1 MTTNQIIY
9 LFGLYWIIMSFYVI
23 NWHRKKG
30 DLSFGTVLMA
40 LFFGP
45 ILSIIIYDSEKDE
58 RKRKR
63 EDKERESNDRHRRW
77 FQTMGLI
84 NRNAIPD
91 YGRTIPPPPPI
102 SRIERA
108 RTEREAAIR
117 SAWERIEPPNRRPNN
132 KLKDFKFLKG

>member
-1 MTTNQIIY
+1 
-9 LFGLYWIIMSFYVI
+9 MSFYVM

-45 ILSIIIYDSEKDE
+45 ILSIIIYDSEREE
-58 RKRKR
+58 RQIKR
-63 EDKERESNDRHRRW
+63 EERERETGDRHRRW
-77 FQTMGLI
+77 FRTMGEI

-102 SRIERA
+102 SRVNRA
-108 RTEREAAIR
+108 RSERDEAIR
-117 SAWERIEPPNRRPNN
+117 MAIERIEPPNRRLNN
-132 KLKDFKFLKG
+132 KKDFKFFQK